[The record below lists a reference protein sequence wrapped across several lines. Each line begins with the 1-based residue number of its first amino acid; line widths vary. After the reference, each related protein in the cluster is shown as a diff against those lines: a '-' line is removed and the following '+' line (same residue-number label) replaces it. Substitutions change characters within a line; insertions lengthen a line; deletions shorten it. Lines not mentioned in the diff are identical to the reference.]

1 MPPVPAN
8 APPGYPAQP
17 LQRMSHSGPIG
28 APIAAPTPSFWPS
41 RLAAAA
47 VAGGLLAVVQAKVA
61 RPMLLAERFLPG
73 AGWIELALLAA
84 YAGWL
89 AGKMQDA
96 RASATW
102 RRRVWLLFSVVF
114 FGQLLLGLAGCERLL
129 MTGKLH
135 LPIPALIVA
144 GPLYRGEGFF
154 MPTLFLT
161 TLLLVGPAWCSHLCY
176 IGSWDLV
183 ASRKQRRPQLLP
195 RWRGPAR
202 AGILALVAAA
212 ALGLRLLGA
221 GPGVALVAGAAFGLA
236 GVAVMLLFSTRTGAM
251 VHCTVFCP
259 IGLLATT
266 IGKLSP
272 FRMRIAPGCSR
283 CNACSRACRYDALRP
298 EHIAKSRPGL
308 SCTLC
313 GDCVAACHSR
323 SIEYRFLGLPAR
335 RARAV
340 FIVLVA
346 ALHAVFLGVA
356 RI

>member
-1 MPPVPAN
+1 MN
-8 APPGYPAQP
+8 
-17 LQRMSHSGPIG
+17 LSGPIG
-28 APIAAPTPSFWPS
+28 APIAARSDAPWAS

-47 VAGGLLAVVQAKVA
+47 VAGGLLTVIQLKVA

-73 AGWIELALLAA
+73 AGWVELALLAA

-89 AGKMQDA
+89 AGKMQDE
-96 RASATW
+96 RESATW
-102 RRRVWLLFSVVF
+102 RRRVWLLFSAVF
-114 FGQLLLGLAGCERLL
+114 FGQLALGLAGIERCL

-135 LPIPALIVA
+135 LPIPALIVG

-161 TLLLVGPAWCSHLCY
+161 TLLIVGPAWCSHLCY
-176 IGSWDLV
+176 IGSWDL
-183 ASRKQRRPQLLP
+183 ALSRRQRRPELLP
-195 RWRGPAR
+195 RWRGAAR
-202 AGILALVAAA
+202 AGFLALVVVG

-236 GVAVMLLFSTRTGAM
+236 GVAVMVLFSRRTGAM
-251 VHCTVFCP
+251 VHCTVYCP

-272 FRMRIAPGCSR
+272 FRMRIAAGCSR

-298 EHIAKSRPGL
+298 EHIAKSRPGW

-313 GDCVAACHSR
+313 GDCVAACHAR
-323 SIEYRFLGLPAR
+323 AIEYRFLGLPAR